1 MVHYKKFKSGLRMI
15 VVKNEQLFSVSCGI
29 MAGVGSAYESEKE
42 NGISHFIE
50 HTTFKGTQKRDSF
63 SVSADSEFLGSR
75 LNAYTAKEVT
85 LYYVK
90 STTEK
95 IDDSFEI
102 LSDLYVN
109 ATYPSDE
116 LEKEKGVVIEEINM
130 SDDTPDELCMDTL
143 SQAFFGNEGYGRT
156 ILGNKKTVLS
166 FTRDDIIKFRE
177 KYYTANNTVIVFAGN
192 IDEKRAEELVER
204 YVEGKLPTGNN
215 DLDKPSC
222 DIVFSEKAVKKDIEQ
237 VHLALAFRGEAFDK
251 NTELISIASNVLGG
265 GMSSRLFQKI
275 REELGL
281 CYTVYSYPSSY
292 LGVGSHVIYS
302 GLNPKE
308 IKTAY
313 DEIMKVLEVFQRDGI
328 TEREF
333 LGAKNQNSASTV
345 MAQESTATLM
355 MLYAKYLLMT
365 GKVYDNAGKIKA
377 MEDVS
382 LEQINDYIKNKMDF
396 SRFAISLVGKNADG
410 IKLK

>member
-1 MVHYKKFKSGLRMI
+1 MIHYKKFKSGLRMI

-29 MAGVGSAYESEKE
+29 MAGVGSAYENECE

-50 HTTFKGTQKRDSF
+50 HTTFKGTKKRDSF

-85 LYYVK
+85 LYYIK
-90 STTEK
+90 STTDK

-109 ATYPSDE
+109 AVYPSDE
-116 LEKEKGVVIEEINM
+116 IEKEKGVVIEEINM
-130 SDDTPDELCMDTL
+130 SEDTPDELCMDAL
-143 SQAFFGNEGYGRT
+143 SQAFFGNEGYGRI
-156 ILGNKKTVLS
+156 ILGTKKTVSS

-192 IDEKRAEELVER
+192 VDEKKAEELVER
-204 YVEGKLPTGNN
+204 YVEGKLPSGKI

-222 DIVFSEKAVKKDIEQ
+222 NVVFSEKAVKKDIEQ
-237 VHLALAFRGEAFDK
+237 VHLALAFKGERFDE
-251 NTELISIASNVLGG
+251 NTELISIASSVLGG
-265 GMSSRLFQKI
+265 GMSSRLFQRI

-281 CYTVYSYPSSY
+281 CYTVYSYPSAY
-292 LGVGSHVIYS
+292 LNVGSHVIYA
-302 GLNPKE
+302 GLNPNEVNK
-308 IKTAY
+308 AY
-313 DEIMKVLEVFQRDGI
+313 NEIMKVLEDFQRDGI

-333 LGAKNQNSASTV
+333 LGAKNQNSASTI
-345 MAQESTATLM
+345 MSQESTATLM

-365 GKVYDNAGKIKA
+365 GKVYDNVGKIKA
-377 MEDVS
+377 MEDIT
-382 LEQINDYIKNKMDF
+382 LEQINCYIKTEMDF
-396 SRFAISLVGKNADG
+396 SKFAVSLVGKNADG